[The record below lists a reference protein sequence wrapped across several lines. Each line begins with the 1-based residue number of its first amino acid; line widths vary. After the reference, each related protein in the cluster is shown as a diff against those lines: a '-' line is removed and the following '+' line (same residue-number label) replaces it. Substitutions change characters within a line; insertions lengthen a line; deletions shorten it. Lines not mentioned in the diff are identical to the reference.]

1 MQNRGA
7 IKFFAIAFAL
17 VCLYQLS
24 FTFVT
29 SRVESNAKEYAVN
42 QSAQQQADKLAAGND
57 VLRNYLFDSISKSR
71 ESYYLDSVANLT
83 AYNMFVTEYTYKECK
98 EREINL
104 GLDLKGGMNVVL
116 EVSVGDIVKALAGNS
131 EDPVFREALKLTYEK
146 QKSSNQD
153 FVTLFGE
160 SFNEVDPNAKL
171 ASIFLY
177 EFKDKGITTNSTNEE
192 VLAVIRTEA
201 NGAIDRSF
209 QILRTRIDRFG
220 VAQPNIQKLAT
231 TGRILIELPGI
242 KDPQRVRKLLQG
254 TAKLEFWETYD
265 FTEVYQYFND
275 ANTKLRNLED
285 PTDTTEEG
293 EAKNTEAGETETGE
307 STPQEAEEGAVAE
320 SGDQNLAD
328 QIEGETEEDKLV
340 DQIES
345 DTTAIDEDL
354 DFSEYA
360 KKNPLYAYLMLSYD
374 RDQSGVPYPAKTAR
388 MGVAAIKDTARVN
401 HMLRQTKDVFPRDM
415 KLVWTVKPDPSRPD
429 LLELVALKASS
440 RDGKA
445 ALGGDVIVDARQ
457 DYDQNGRINVD
468 LQMNGQ
474 GAKVWKRLT
483 GENIGNQ
490 IAIVLDN
497 YVYSYPNVNGEIPN
511 GRSTISGGTMDLEEA
526 QDLANILKAGKLP
539 AAARIVEEAVVG
551 PSLGREAVKS
561 GMNSFI
567 LAFILVL
574 AYMIVYY
581 NRAGLVAN
589 LALITNIFFLFGV
602 LASLGAV
609 LTLPGMAGIVLT
621 LGMAVDANVII
632 FERIKEEI
640 RAGKGFRLAITDGY
654 KNAYSAIVDG
664 NVTTLLTGIVLY
676 VFGTGPVQGFA
687 TTLIIGIL
695 SSLFTAIFISRL
707 IFTWMLNKDIAI
719 NFSNKFTANVLANT
733 KIAFIAMRKKAY
745 IFSAILILV
754 SVGSLATIGLNL
766 GIDFTGGRTYV
777 IRFDKSVNTEEIRQS
792 LAAEFDGHAPEVKT
806 FGANSQIKVT
816 TKFLIDD
823 NDPSVDS
830 IIQVKL
836 FSGLT
841 SFYRNSI
848 EYTNF
853 SSDTEGENKMLG
865 ILSSQKIGPTI
876 AYDIRTKALYAI
888 AFALL
893 IIFIYIAARFRKWQY
908 GVSGVIALFHDSLIT
923 IGMFSLFYNIMP
935 FSMEIDQAFIAAI
948 LTIIGYSI
956 NDTVIIFDRIRE
968 NTGLY
973 PKHSLKRNINDG
985 LNSTLA
991 RTINTSGTTLVVLLV
1006 IFIFGGEVIRGFV
1019 FALLIGVLV
1028 GTYSSLFT
1036 ASPIA
1041 YDLLGGDKQEKEVI
1055 AHEEKINKRRKKKK

>member
-29 SRVESNAKEYAVN
+29 SRVEKKAKEYARNEV
-42 QSAQQQADKLAAGND
+42 AVQQANELADGNK
-57 VLRNYLFDSISKSR
+57 VLETFLMDSIAIAR
-71 ESYYLDSVANLT
+71 ETYYLDSIANVEV
-83 AYNMFVTEYTYKECK
+83 YNILVTGYTFKECK

-116 EVSVGDIVKALAGNS
+116 EVSVGDIVNALSGNS
-131 EDPVFREALKLTYEK
+131 QDPVFKEAMKMAYQK
-146 QKSSNQD
+146 QKSSGQG

-160 SFNEVDPNAKL
+160 SFNEVDPNARL

-192 VLAVIRTEA
+192 VLSVINQEA
-201 NGAIDRSF
+201 NEAIDRSY

-220 VAQPNIQKLAT
+220 VAQPNIQKLTT
-231 TGRILIELPGI
+231 TGRIAIELPGI

-254 TAKLEFWETYD
+254 TAKLEFWETYNFSELYTYFD
-265 FTEVYQYFND
+265 EANATLKTEEVLEEE
-275 ANTKLRNLED
+275 TKEAEAAKESETEQTDESTITSDDTAQELVEEDEAQESTNKLLEQIEA
-285 PTDTTEEG
+285 DTTVD
-293 EAKNTEAGETETGE
+293 ATDE
-307 STPQEAEEGAVAE
+307 S
-320 SGDQNLAD
+320 NFAD
-328 QIEGETEEDKLV
+328 
-340 DQIES
+340 
-345 DTTAIDEDL
+345 
-354 DFSEYA
+354 YA
-360 KKNPLYAYLMLSYD
+360 KKFPLYAYLQPSYAQD
-374 RDQSGVPYPAKTAR
+374 ESGRPYPANTAR
-388 MGVAAIKDTARVN
+388 VGVAAIKDTARINNLIKKV
-401 HMLRQTKDVFPRDM
+401 KDIFPRDL
-415 KLVWTVKPDPSRPD
+415 KLVWSVKPRPETPD
-429 LLELVALKASS
+429 VLELVALKASY
-440 RDGKA
+440 RDGSA

-457 DYDQNGRINVD
+457 DYDQNGGIAVD
-468 LQMNGQ
+468 MQMNAQ

-483 GENIGNQ
+483 GESIGKQ

-497 YVYSYPNVNGEIPN
+497 YVYSFPVVNGEIPS
-511 GRSTISGGTMDLEEA
+511 GRSSISGGAMDLNEA

-539 AAARIVEEAVVG
+539 APARIVEEAVVG
-551 PSLGREAVKS
+551 PSLGREAVTS

-574 AYMIVYY
+574 AYMAVYY
-581 NRAGLVAN
+581 NRAGFVAN
-589 LALITNIFFLFGV
+589 FALITNMFFLFGV

-632 FERIKEEI
+632 YERIKEEI
-640 RAGKGFRLAITDGY
+640 RAGKGLRLAITDGY
-654 KNAYSAIVDG
+654 KNAYSAIIDG

-695 SSLFTAIFISRL
+695 SSLFTAIFISRM
-707 IFTWMLNKDIAI
+707 IFTWMLNTNKKV
-719 NFSNKFTANVLANT
+719 NFSTKATANILANT
-733 KIAFIAMRKKAY
+733 KFNFIDSRKKAY
-745 IFSAILILV
+745 IFSSILIII
-754 SVGSLATIGLNL
+754 SIGSLATKGLNF

-777 IRFDKSVNTEEIRQS
+777 IRFDNDVDTEEARKLLTTQF
-792 LAAEFDGHAPEVKT
+792 EGNAPEVKT

-816 TKFLIDD
+816 TKYLIDED
-823 NDPSVDS
+823 GVEIDG
-830 IIQVKL
+830 IIQEKL
-836 FSGLT
+836 HNGL
-841 SFYRNSI
+841 RGM
-848 EYTNF
+848 YTDEIKYYDF
-853 SSDTEGENKMLG
+853 SSDVEGENKMLG

-876 AYDIRTKALYAI
+876 AYDIRNKAYFAI
-888 AFALL
+888 FFALI
-893 IIFIYIAARFRKWQY
+893 IIFIYIAARFKKWQFGLA
-908 GVSGVIALFHDSLIT
+908 GVAALFHDTLIT
-923 IGMFSLFYNIMP
+923 MGLFSLFYGILP

-968 NTGLY
+968 NTRLF
-973 PKHSLKRNINDG
+973 PKHSIKSNINTG

-991 RTINTSGTTLVVLLV
+991 RTINTSGTTIVVLLV
-1006 IFIFGGEVIRGFV
+1006 IFIFGGEVIRGFI

-1041 YDLLGGDKQEKEVI
+1041 YDLLGGDKQEREVAEKE
-1055 AHEEKINKRRKKKK
+1055 AKIKAKKSRKK

>member
-29 SRVESNAKEYAVN
+29 SRVEKKAKEYATNETAVQEAN
-42 QSAQQQADKLAAGND
+42 KLADGNK
-57 VLRNYLFDSISKSR
+57 VLETYLMDSIAIAR
-71 ESYYLDSVANLT
+71 ENYYKDSVSNQVVYDIL
-83 AYNMFVTEYTYKECK
+83 VTEYTYKECK

-116 EVSVGDIVKALAGNS
+116 EVSVRDIVNALSGNS
-131 EDPVFREALKLTYEK
+131 QDPVFRQAMTLAK
-146 QKSSNQD
+146 QKQSNSGQS

-160 SFNEVDPNAKL
+160 SFNETDPNARL

-192 VLAVIRTEA
+192 VLEVINQEA
-201 NGAIDRSF
+201 NEAIDRSY

-231 TGRILIELPGI
+231 TGRIAIELPGI

-254 TAKLEFWETYD
+254 TAKLEFWETYNFSELYTYFD
-265 FTEVYQYFND
+265 EANATLRTEEILEEETAEAKLENEATSLD
-275 ANTKLRNLED
+275 NTESNTVSDKDE
-285 PTDTTEEG
+285 TTTEIG
-293 EAKNTEAGETETGE
+293 EETIVGDDEE
-307 STPQEAEEGAVAE
+307 ST
-320 SGDQNLAD
+320 N
-328 QIEGETEEDKLV
+328 KLLE
-340 DQIES
+340 QIES
-345 DTTAIDEDL
+345 DTTANPSDEM
-354 DFSEYA
+354 DFNDYA
-360 KKNPLYAYLMLSYD
+360 KKYPLYAYLQPSYAQD
-374 RDQSGVPYPAKTAR
+374 ESGTPYPAQTAR
-388 MGVAAIKDTARVN
+388 IGFAAIKDTARIN
-401 HMLRQTKDVFPRDM
+401 RMLRITKDIFPRDM
-415 KLVWTVKPDPSRPD
+415 KLVWTVKPNPQTPD
-429 LLELVALKASS
+429 VLELVALKASF
-440 RDGKA
+440 RDGSA

-457 DYDQNGRINVD
+457 DYDQNGGIAVD
-468 LQMNGQ
+468 MQMNAQ
-474 GAKVWKRLT
+474 GAKTWKRLT
-483 GENIGNQ
+483 GESIGKQ

-497 YVYSYPNVNGEIPN
+497 YVYSFPVVNGEIPS
-511 GRSTISGGTMDLEEA
+511 GRSSISGGSMDLTEA
-526 QDLANILKAGKLP
+526 QDLANVLKAGKLP
-539 AAARIVEEAVVG
+539 APAHIVEEAVVG
-551 PSLGREAVKS
+551 PSLGREAVNS

-574 AYMIVYY
+574 AYMMVYY
-581 NRAGLVAN
+581 NRAGIVAN
-589 LALITNIFFLFGV
+589 FALLTNMFFLFGV

-632 FERIKEEI
+632 YERIKEEI
-640 RAGKGFRLAITDGY
+640 RAGKGLRLAITDGY
-654 KNAYSAIVDG
+654 KNAYSAIIDG

-676 VFGTGPVQGFA
+676 VFGSGPVQGFA

-695 SSLFTAIFISRL
+695 SSLFTAIFISRML
-707 IFTWMLNKDIAI
+707 FTWMLNTNKKI
-719 NFSNKFTANVLANT
+719 NFSTKYTANTLANT
-733 KIAFIAMRKKAY
+733 SFNFIKSRKKAY
-745 IFSAILILV
+745 IISSVLIIISIV
-754 SVGSLATIGLNL
+754 SLATKGLNF

-777 IRFDKSVNTEEIRQS
+777 IRFDKEVNTEEARK
-792 LAAEFDGHAPEVKT
+792 LLTAEFEGHAPEVKT

-816 TKFLIDD
+816 TKYLINEDGIEID
-823 NDPSVDS
+823 G
-830 IIQVKL
+830 IIQDKL
-836 FSGLT
+836 HNGLK
-841 SFYRNSI
+841 SFYGEDI
-848 EYTNF
+848 KYIDF
-853 SSDTEGENKMLG
+853 SSDTEGENKLLG

-876 AYDIRTKALYAI
+876 ADDIRTKAYFAI
-888 AFALL
+888 FFALI
-893 IIFIYIAARFRKWQY
+893 IIFIYIAARFKKWQFGLA
-908 GVSGVIALFHDSLIT
+908 GVAALFHDTLIT
-923 IGMFSLFYNIMP
+923 MGLFSIFYGFLP

-968 NTGLY
+968 NTTLY
-973 PKHSLKRNINDG
+973 PKHSIKNNINVG

-1006 IFIFGGEVIRGFV
+1006 IFIFGGEVIRGFI
-1019 FALLIGVLV
+1019 FALLVGVLV

-1041 YDLLGGDKQEKEVI
+1041 YDLLGGDKQEKEV
-1055 AHEEKINKRRKKKK
+1055 AEKDARLKAKKGKKK

>member
-17 VCLYQLS
+17 ICLYQLS

-29 SRVESNAKEYAVN
+29 SRVEGRAKEYAVN
-42 QSAQQQADKLAAGND
+42 QSAQQQADELAGGNE
-57 VLRNYLFDSISKSR
+57 VLKNYLFDSIAKSR
-71 ESYYLDSVANLT
+71 EVYYLDSVANLE
-83 AYNMFVTEYTYKECK
+83 AYNIFVTQFTYKQCK

-131 EDPVFREALKLTYEK
+131 EDPVFREAIKRTYEQ
-146 QKSSNQD
+146 QKSSNKD

-160 SFNEVDPNAKL
+160 LFNEVDPNARL

-192 VLAVIRTEA
+192 VLKVIRQETD
-201 NGAIDRSF
+201 GAIDRSF

-242 KDPQRVRKLLQG
+242 KDPDRVRKLLQG
-254 TAKLEFWETYD
+254 TAKLEFWETYN

-275 ANTKLRNLED
+275 ANTKLRGEEELEE
-285 PTDTTEEG
+285 TASVEKTEEG
-293 EAKNTEAGETETGE
+293 ETIGKEGDSNEKETPQGETVEQKE
-307 STPQEAEEGAVAE
+307 KS
-320 SGDQNLAD
+320 LAD
-328 QIEGETEEDKLV
+328 QIEGEGKEESKLV

-345 DTTAIDEDL
+345 DTTSQNEDV
-354 DFSEYA
+354 DFAEYA
-360 KKNPLYAYLMLSYD
+360 KKNPLYAYLRLSYD
-374 RDQSGVPYPAKTAR
+374 RDQSGVPYPMETAR
-388 MGVAAIKDTARVN
+388 MGLAAIKDTARIN
-401 HMLRQTKDVFPRDM
+401 RMLRETKDVFPRDM
-415 KLVWTVKPDPSRPD
+415 RLVWTVKPEPNMPD
-429 LLELVALKASS
+429 LLALVALKASS

-445 ALGGDVIVDARQ
+445 ALGGEVIVDARQ
-457 DYDQNGRINVD
+457 DYDQNGRVNVD
-468 LQMNGQ
+468 LQMNAQ

-483 GENIGNQ
+483 GENIGRQ
-490 IAIVLDN
+490 VAIVLDN
-497 YVYSYPNVNGEIPN
+497 YVYSYPNVNDEIPN
-511 GRSTISGGTMDLEEA
+511 GRSTISGGSMDLEEA

-539 AAARIVEEAVVG
+539 AAAHIVEEEVVG
-551 PSLGREAVKS
+551 PSLGREAVQS

-574 AYMIVYY
+574 AYMFVYY

-589 LALITNIFFLFGV
+589 LALVTNIFFLFGV

-707 IFTWMLNKDIAI
+707 IFTWMMNKNIAI
-719 NFSNKFTANVLANT
+719 NFSNKYTANVLSNT
-733 KIAFIAMRKKAY
+733 KIAFIALRKKAY
-745 IFSAILILV
+745 ILSGILILV

-777 IRFDKSVNTEEIRQS
+777 IRFDKEVKTDEVRKS
-792 LAAEFDGHAPEVKT
+792 LTAEFDNNAPEVKT

-816 TKFLIDD
+816 TKFMI
-823 NDPSVDS
+823 NNNGPEVDS
-830 IIQVKL
+830 IIQEKL
-836 FSGLT
+836 YNGLT
-841 SFYRNSI
+841 SFYRNQI
-848 EYTNF
+848 QYADF
-853 SSDTEGENKMLG
+853 SSDTEGESKMLG

-888 AFALL
+888 IFALI
-893 IIFIYIAARFRKWQY
+893 IIFIYIAARFRNWQY
-908 GVSGVIALFHDSLIT
+908 GISGVLALFHDSLIT
-923 IGMFSLFYNIMP
+923 VGMFSLLYSVMP

-968 NTGLY
+968 NTKLY
-973 PKHSLKRNINDG
+973 PKHSLKRNINEG

-991 RTINTSGTTLVVLLV
+991 RTLNTSGTTLVVLLV

-1041 YDLLGGDKQEKEVI
+1041 YDLLGGDKQEKELL
-1055 AHEEKINKRRKKKK
+1055 AKEEKLNKRRKKKK

>member
-17 VCLYQLS
+17 ICLYQLS

-29 SRVESNAKEYAVN
+29 SRVEGKAKEYAVN
-42 QSAQQQADKLAAGND
+42 EFAQQQADGLAGGNE

-71 ESYYLDSVANLT
+71 ESYYLDSVSNLE
-83 AYNMFVTEYTYKECK
+83 AYNILVTQFTYKECK

-131 EDPVFREALKLTYEK
+131 EDPVFQEAMKLTFEK
-146 QKSSNQD
+146 QKSSNLD
-153 FVTLFGE
+153 FVTLFGQ
-160 SFNEVDPNAKL
+160 SFNEVDPNARL

-201 NGAIDRSF
+201 EGAIDRSF

-242 KDPQRVRKLLQG
+242 KDPNRVRKLLQG
-254 TAKLEFWETYD
+254 TAKLEFWETYN
-265 FTEVYQYFND
+265 FTEVYQYFDD
-275 ANTKLRNLED
+275 ANTKLRVK
-285 PTDTTEEG
+285 EEVIAEKTATSETADAEI
-293 EAKNTEAGETETGE
+293 EAGE
-307 STPQEAEEGAVAE
+307 STPQETAEVEKTEEGGQA
-320 SGDQNLAD
+320 LAD
-328 QIEGETEEDKLV
+328 QIEGNTEEGKLV

-345 DTTAIDEDL
+345 DTSAQNKDL
-354 DFSEYA
+354 DFTDYA
-360 KKNPLYAYLMLSYD
+360 KKNPLYAYLMLSYE
-374 RDQSGVPYPAKTAR
+374 RDQSGVPYPLSTAR
-388 MGVAAIKDTARVN
+388 MGFAALKDTARIN
-401 HMLRQTKDVFPRDM
+401 RMLRLTKDVFPRDM
-415 KLVWTVKPDPSRPD
+415 KLVWTVKPDPTRPD
-429 LLELVALKASS
+429 ILELVALKASS

-445 ALGGDVIVDARQ
+445 ALGGEVIVDARQ
-457 DYDQNGRINVD
+457 DYDPNGRVEVT
-468 LQMNGQ
+468 LQMNAQ

-483 GENIGNQ
+483 GENIGRQ
-490 IAIVLDN
+490 VAIVLDN
-497 YVYSYPNVNGEIPN
+497 YVYSYPNVNDEIPN
-511 GRSTISGGTMDLEEA
+511 GRSSISGGTMDLEEA

-581 NRAGLVAN
+581 SRAGLVAN

-719 NFSNKFTANVLANT
+719 SFSNKLTANVFSST
-733 KIAFIAMRKKAY
+733 KIAFIGMRKKAY

-777 IRFDKSVNTEEIRQS
+777 IRFDKEVNTEEIRKT
-792 LAAEFDGHAPEVKT
+792 LAVEFDGHAPEVKT

-816 TKFLIDD
+816 TKFMID
-823 NDPSVDS
+823 NNEPSVDS

-836 FSGLT
+836 YNGLT
-841 SFYRNSI
+841 SFYR
-848 EYTNF
+848 EKPQYADF

-876 AYDIRTKALYAI
+876 AYDIRTKALYAVL
-888 AFALL
+888 FALI

-923 IGMFSLFYNIMP
+923 VGMFSLFYNVMP

-973 PKHSLKRNINDG
+973 PKHSLKQNINEG

-991 RTINTSGTTLVVLLV
+991 RTLNTSGTTLVVLLV

-1041 YDLLGGDKQEKEVI
+1041 YDLLGGDKQEKELMEK
-1055 AHEEKINKRRKKKK
+1055 EEKVNQRRKKKK